1 MLQRVRFPPLPGG
14 GSVAPLA
21 GEAGAVPGPWREN
34 GGGGRINLKTGLEMA
49 GDGRR
54 LGPANLDFQ
63 RFELGLKEAA
73 AHVAGLCRLWGV
85 QVMTVGH

>member
-21 GEAGAVPGPWREN
+21 GEAGAFPGSWREN
-34 GGGGRINLKTGLEMA
+34 GGEGEDKLVNRGLEMA

-73 AHVAGLCRLWGV
+73 AHAGLCRLWGV
-85 QVMTVGH
+85 